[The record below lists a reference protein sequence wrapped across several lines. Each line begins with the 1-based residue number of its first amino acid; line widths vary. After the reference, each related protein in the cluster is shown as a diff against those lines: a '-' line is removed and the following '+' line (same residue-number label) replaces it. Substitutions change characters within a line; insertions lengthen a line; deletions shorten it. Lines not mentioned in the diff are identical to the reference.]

1 MMTTPLISVDNLT
14 LELAGRRLLDV
25 VTFDVM
31 PGEHV
36 AVIGPNGAGKTT
48 LLRSLDLI
56 YDNWSGEII
65 LQGQS
70 IRTLSRK
77 QIAKKIAFVQQLAT
91 TVFSFTVR
99 QVVEMGR
106 YPHLKSLSPI
116 DANDEEIVQNAMRD
130 MAVTEF
136 ADRSMDTLS
145 GGERQRVLI
154 AAALAQHPEILLLD
168 EPATFLD
175 YRHQRELYGFLQ
187 NIACDRKMTVI
198 EITHDVNRAIG
209 GATRVLALVDGRIA
223 FDGTPDEL
231 ICPETLRH
239 IYGVEFLQLSVVGR
253 EHPFVT
259 VEF

>member
-1 MMTTPLISVDNLT
+1 
-14 LELAGRRLLDV
+14 
-25 VTFDVM
+25 
-31 PGEHV
+31 
-36 AVIGPNGAGKTT
+36 
-48 LLRSLDLI
+48 
-56 YDNWSGEII
+56 
-65 LQGQS
+65 
-70 IRTLSRK
+70 
-77 QIAKKIAFVQQLAT
+77 
-91 TVFSFTVR
+91 
-99 QVVEMGR
+99 
-106 YPHLKSLSPI
+106 
-116 DANDEEIVQNAMRD
+116 